1 MVKAMTTVPDI
12 TPRRGRPP
20 KVARSNSDTRAL
32 LIQTGVETFT
42 EFGFSAT
49 GIDTVLKKVGVPKG
63 SFYHYFKNKEAFGLA
78 VIDAY
83 DDYFIAKLSRYLK
96 QDNIP
101 PLERIINF
109 TQSASAGMKKYNFK
123 RGCLV
128 GNLNQEL
135 NHLSSEF
142 KTRLLKSYS
151 LWQLEVNHCLQ
162 LAKQQKAIADD
173 VDTQKMS
180 EFFWLGWEGAVMRAK
195 LLNNASPLILYT
207 EMFLRALLR

>member
-1 MVKAMTTVPDI
+1 MIPSSQ
-12 TPRRGRPP
+12 PRRGRPP

-83 DDYFIAKLSRYLK
+83 DEYFISKLKRYLS
-96 QDNIP
+96 QDDVP
-101 PLERIINF
+101 ALERIINF
-109 TQSASAGMKKYNFK
+109 TQSASVGMKKYDYK

-135 NHLSSEF
+135 NHLSHEF

-151 LWQLEVNHCLQ
+151 LWQVEIDACLQ
-162 LAKQQKAIADD
+162 LAQQQQIIAAD
-173 VDTQKMS
+173 VDTKKMS

-195 LLNNASPLILYT
+195 LINNASPLILYT

>member
-1 MVKAMTTVPDI
+1 MTNTDNNKS
-12 TPRRGRPP
+12 PRRGRPP
-20 KVARSNSDTRAL
+20 KIARSNSDTRAL

-49 GIDTVLKKVGVPKG
+49 GIDTVLKKIAVPKG
-63 SFYHYFKNKEAFGLA
+63 SFYHYFDSKEAFGLA

-83 DDYFIAKLSRYLK
+83 DHYFIAKLNRYLK
-96 QDNIP
+96 QADVP

-135 NHLSSEF
+135 NHLSDEF
-142 KTRLLKSYS
+142 KSRLLKSYS
-151 LWQLEVNHCLQ
+151 LWQDEIDECLQ
-162 LAKQQKAIADD
+162 LAQQQKIIASD
-173 VDTQKMS
+173 VDTKKMS

-195 LLNNASPLILYT
+195 LLDSASPLILYT

>member
-1 MVKAMTTVPDI
+1 MNDKYNPR
-12 TPRRGRPP
+12 PRRGRPP
-20 KVARSNSDTRAL
+20 KIARSNSDTRAL

-49 GIDTVLKKVGVPKG
+49 GIETVLKKVAVPKG
-63 SFYHYFKNKEAFGLA
+63 SFYHYFTSKEAFGLA

-83 DDYFIAKLSRYLK
+83 DDYFIAKLNRYLK
-96 QDNIP
+96 QADVP
-101 PLERIINF
+101 PLERLINF
-109 TQSASAGMKKYNFK
+109 TQSAGAGMKKYNFK

-135 NHLSSEF
+135 NHLSDKF

-151 LWQLEVNHCLQ
+151 LWQAEINECLQ
-162 LAKQQKAIADD
+162 LAQQQKMIAAD
-173 VDTQKMS
+173 VDTNKMS

-195 LLNNASPLILYT
+195 LLNSASPLILYT